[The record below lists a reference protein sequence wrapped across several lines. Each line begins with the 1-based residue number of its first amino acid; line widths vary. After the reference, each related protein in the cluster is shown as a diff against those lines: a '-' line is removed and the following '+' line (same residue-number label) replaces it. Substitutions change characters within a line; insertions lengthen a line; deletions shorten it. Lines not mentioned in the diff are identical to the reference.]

1 MTCPSIEEL
10 IALVRSAASVTDV
23 ERRFGRD
30 AVEFDGSDYASVE
43 LRECGVGLVLD
54 RGAAE
59 SDELAVRAVHLFR
72 DAEDGHRQFHGVLPC
87 GVTFGATRLALI
99 RDTQPSEMG
108 GGTSYRGR
116 LLPLWVRYRLG
127 TVVMHVEF
135 DRRDVVRL
143 VTLMHESSHVFE
155 PAEDLH

>member
-10 IALVRSAASVTDV
+10 IALVQSAASIAEI
-23 ERRFGRD
+23 ERRFGHES
-30 AVEFDGSDYASVE
+30 VELDGPDYANVE

-59 SDELAVRAVHLFR
+59 SGDLAVRAVHLFR

-87 GVTFGATRLALI
+87 GVRFGATRVALI

-108 GGTSYRGR
+108 GGESYRGR

-143 VTLMHESSHVFE
+143 VTLMHETSHVFG
-155 PAEDLH
+155 PATD